1 MKGFGDF
8 FRAFFDIPLQVSYTT
23 ITFAV
28 LSQAAVW

>member
-1 MKGFGDF
+1 MKGFEVF